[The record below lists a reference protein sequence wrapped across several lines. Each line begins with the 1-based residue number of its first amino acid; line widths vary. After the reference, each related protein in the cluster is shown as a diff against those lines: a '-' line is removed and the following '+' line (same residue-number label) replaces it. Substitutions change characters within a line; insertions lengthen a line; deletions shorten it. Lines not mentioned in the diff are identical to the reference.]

1 MCITT
6 YILYRAKQA
15 KTLTKPD
22 VLSTPGFLEKY
33 PSPFLTQSWPS
44 LRAQCT
50 TVANSVVALSHTSR
64 QQV

>member
-22 VLSTPGFLEKY
+22 ILSTPGACMIQLMVLEKY
-33 PSPFLTQSWPS
+33 PSPFLLQSWPP

-50 TVANSVVALSHTSR
+50 TI
-64 QQV
+64 